1 MQSLQPLRG
10 QITGNSV
17 LVVIMAKISPTSC
30 RLSLGF
36 DHIFGLVQLVQK
48 EEG

>member
-1 MQSLQPLRG
+1 MQSLQPLQG
-10 QITGNSV
+10 QVTGHRV
-17 LVVIMAKISPTSC
+17 LVMIKAKISPTSR

-36 DHIFGLVQLVQK
+36 DHIFGLVQLVGR